1 MNVTLDDE
9 PHGSET
15 RDHVALTLKYVD
27 TEWITNFNIG
37 KKTEAEHT
45 SSSRQLKSKHRT
57 HVQLLILR
65 RGTTWNSSLHV
76 TKYMDTTGYQLR
88 RRS

>member
-1 MNVTLDDE
+1 M
-9 PHGSET
+9 
-15 RDHVALTLKYVD
+15 ALTLKYEKVPYVD

-65 RGTTWNSSLHV
+65 RGTTWNSSLRV

-88 RRS
+88 RSS